1 MNERSKKLAG
11 ILLIILPTVAYG
23 GATLLTLVIQNES
36 GYADNPLRQDLWRA
50 GHAHAGVLLILSLVI
65 LKYVDH
71 ARLSETMKQL
81 ARSGTPISA
90 ILILAAFFL
99 SIVEP
104 QSTKPTKLIYLAYAG
119 FALLTF
125 TLVTL
130 GVGLVRKKKPGRQE
144 TRNRTKQ
151 G

>member
-1 MNERSKKLAG
+1 MNERSKRLAG

-23 GATLLTLVIQNES
+23 GATLLKLLIEKES
-36 GYADNPLRQDLWRA
+36 GYVDNPLRQDLWRA

-65 LKYVDH
+65 LRYVDH

-81 ARSGTPISA
+81 VRSGTPISA
-90 ILILAAFFL
+90 ILIPAAFFL
-99 SIVEP
+99 SVVDPE
-104 QSTKPTKLIYLAYAG
+104 STEPTKLIYLAYAG

-130 GVGLVRKKKPGRQE
+130 GVGLLRKRKPGRQE
-144 TRNRTKQ
+144 SRNRSEH